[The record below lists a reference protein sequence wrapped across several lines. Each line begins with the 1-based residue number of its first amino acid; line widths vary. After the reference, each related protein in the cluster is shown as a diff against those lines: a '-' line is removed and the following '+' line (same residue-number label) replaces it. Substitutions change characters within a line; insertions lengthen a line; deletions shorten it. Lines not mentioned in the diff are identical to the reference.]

1 MTKIFADITVEDDQ
15 GEITKYRAAV
25 LGLERI
31 EFVLGQ
37 RSEFLLEPPKL
48 TLGDYFDMRGV
59 VIDDPKETV

>member
-37 RSEFLLEPPKL
+37 RSEFLLVSLPQRMSVSML
-48 TLGDYFDMRGV
+48 RSTNYRL
-59 VIDDPKETV
+59 IIWI